1 MLRSG
6 KKSGM
11 FWRYPRQDVEE
22 VSRLA
27 KQTPQSV
34 RIRINE
40 TDRALLVALGERV
53 GGPNARVSIPNREF
67 ADRINMSVQTVRR
80 SCQKLERMGLIRS
93 WRTKRADGSFDANR
107 YEVTLVGW
115 AVLKGASEQDKS

>member
-1 MLRSG
+1 MRGDSRWG
-6 KKSGM
+6 
-11 FWRYPRQDVEE
+11 FRQSVGE

-34 RIRINE
+34 RIQINE
-40 TDRALLVALGERV
+40 TDRALLVAMGERV
-53 GGPNARVSIPNREF
+53 GRPNARASIPNR
-67 ADRINMSVQTVRR
+67 DIVDCIKMSAQTVRR

-93 WRTKRADGSFDANR
+93 WRTKRADGSFDANA

-115 AVLKGASEQDKS
+115 AVLKGVREQDKS

>member
-1 MLRSG
+1 MRGDFRWGS
-6 KKSGM
+6 
-11 FWRYPRQDVEE
+11 RQSVGE

-34 RIRINE
+34 RIQINE
-40 TDRALLVALGERV
+40 TDRALLVAMGERV
-53 GGPNARVSIPNREF
+53 GRPNARASIPNRDF
-67 ADRINMSVQTVRR
+67 VDRIKMSAQTVRR

-93 WRTKRADGSFDANR
+93 WRTKRADGSFDANA

-115 AVLKGASEQDKS
+115 AVLKGVREQDKS

>member
-1 MLRSG
+1 
-6 KKSGM
+6 M
-11 FWRYPRQDVEE
+11 FWRCPRQDVEE

>member
-1 MLRSG
+1 
-6 KKSGM
+6 M
-11 FWRYPRQDVEE
+11 FWRCPRQDVEE

-27 KQTPQSV
+27 RQLSQSV
-34 RIRINE
+34 RIKINE
-40 TDRALLVALGERV
+40 TDRDVLRAMGLRA
-53 GGPNARVSIPNREF
+53 GGPNVKVTVPNRVF
-67 ADRINMSVQTVRR
+67 ADGISKSAQAVRR

-115 AVLKGASEQDKS
+115 AVLKGAPEQDKS

>member
-1 MLRSG
+1 
-6 KKSGM
+6 M

-53 GGPNARVSIPNREF
+53 GGPNARVSIPNRDF
-67 ADRINMSVQTVRR
+67 VDRINKSAQTVRR

-93 WRTKRADGSFDANR
+93 WRTKRADGSFDANA

-115 AVLKGASEQDKS
+115 TVLKGVREQDKS